1 MSKENLKIINL
12 VTDTIDI
19 WERYM
24 KGDITRDEYQ
34 KLQEDKLKQIRRIQN
49 NGKKNRIKK

>member
-49 NGKKNRIKK
+49 NGKKSRIKK

>member
-12 VTDTIDI
+12 VTDSLDI

-24 KGDITRDEYQ
+24 KGDISRDEYQ
-34 KLQEDKLKQIRRIQN
+34 KLQEAKLKQIRRIQN
-49 NGKKNRIKK
+49 GKKSRIKK

>member
-12 VTDTIDI
+12 VTESLDI

-24 KGDITRDEYQ
+24 KGRITRDEYQ
-34 KLQEDKLKQIRRIQN
+34 QLQEEKLKEIRRIQN
-49 NGKKNRIKK
+49 NGKKSRIKK

>member
-1 MSKENLKIINL
+1 MNKENLKIINL

-24 KGDITRDEYQ
+24 KGQITRDEYQ

-49 NGKKNRIKK
+49 NGKKSRIKK

>member
-12 VTDTIDI
+12 VTESIDI

-34 KLQEDKLKQIRRIQN
+34 QLQEEKLKQIRRIQN
-49 NGKKNRIKK
+49 NGKKSRIKK

>member
-12 VTDTIDI
+12 VTESLDI

-24 KGDITRDEYQ
+24 KGDISRDEYQ

-49 NGKKNRIKK
+49 NGKKSRIKK

>member
-12 VTDTIDI
+12 VTESLDI

-34 KLQEDKLKQIRRIQN
+34 KLQEAKLKQIRRIQN
-49 NGKKNRIKK
+49 NGKKSRITK

>member
-12 VTDTIDI
+12 VTDTLDI

-49 NGKKNRIKK
+49 NGKKSRVKK

>member
-1 MSKENLKIINL
+1 MNKENLKIINL

-24 KGDITRDEYQ
+24 KGNITRDEYQ

-49 NGKKNRIKK
+49 NGKKSRIKK

>member
-34 KLQEDKLKQIRRIQN
+34 KLQEAKLNQIRRIQN
-49 NGKKNRIKK
+49 GKKSRVKK

>member
-12 VTDTIDI
+12 VTESLDI

-24 KGDITRDEYQ
+24 KGEISRDEYQ
-34 KLQEDKLKQIRRIQN
+34 QLQEDKLKQIRRIQN

>member
-1 MSKENLKIINL
+1 MNKENLKLINL
-12 VTDTIDI
+12 VTETIDI

-34 KLQEDKLKQIRRIQN
+34 KLQEEKLKQIRRIQN
-49 NGKKNRIKK
+49 NGKKSRIKK

>member
-12 VTDTIDI
+12 VTESLDI

-24 KGDITRDEYQ
+24 KGQITRDEYQ
-34 KLQEDKLKQIRRIQN
+34 QLQEAKLKQIRRIQN
-49 NGKKNRIKK
+49 VKRKKDK

>member
-24 KGDITRDEYQ
+24 RGDITRDEYQ
-34 KLQEDKLKQIRRIQN
+34 QLQEEKLKQIRRIQK
-49 NGKKNRIKK
+49 NGKKSRIKK

>member
-1 MSKENLKIINL
+1 MNKENLKIVNL

-24 KGDITRDEYQ
+24 KGEITRDEYQ
-34 KLQEDKLKQIRRIQN
+34 QLQEKKLKQIRRIQN
-49 NGKKNRIKK
+49 GKKSRVKK

>member
-12 VTDTIDI
+12 VTESLDI

-24 KGDITRDEYQ
+24 RGDITRDEYQ
-34 KLQEDKLKQIRRIQN
+34 QLQEAKLKQIRRVQ
-49 NGKKNRIKK
+49 NGKKSRIKK

>member
-12 VTDTIDI
+12 VTESLDI

-24 KGDITRDEYQ
+24 KGDISRDEYQ
-34 KLQEDKLKQIRRIQN
+34 KLQEAKLKQIRRIQN
-49 NGKKNRIKK
+49 GKKRRVKK

>member
-49 NGKKNRIKK
+49 NGKKSRVKK

>member
-12 VTDTIDI
+12 VSDTIDI

-24 KGDITRDEYQ
+24 KGEITRDEYQ
-34 KLQEDKLKQIRRIQN
+34 QLQEKKLKQIRRIQN
-49 NGKKNRIKK
+49 GKKSRIKK

>member
-24 KGDITRDEYQ
+24 KGEITRDEYQ
-34 KLQEDKLKQIRRIQN
+34 QLQEKKLKQIRRIQN
-49 NGKKNRIKK
+49 GKKSRVKK

>member
-1 MSKENLKIINL
+1 MNKENLKIINL

-49 NGKKNRIKK
+49 NGKKSRIKK